1 MFLQN
6 KNHPF
11 FFYILIEAYNKQI
24 LSQLA
29 FSLGAKLYGFPTF
42 DQQKDKNDWF
52 GPTFHFHTKAIS
64 CLLFY
69 SRNCQDIKIYETNLF
84 EKVSCS

>member
-6 KNHPF
+6 KTTFFFF
-11 FFYILIEAYNKQI
+11 FFYIIIEAYNKQI

-42 DQQKDKNDWF
+42 DQQKNKNDWF
-52 GPTFHFHTKAIS
+52 GPTFHFHTKAIM
-64 CLLFY
+64 LF
-69 SRNCQDIKIYETNLF
+69 IIL
-84 EKVSCS
+84 